1 MIRKSEMIRHFF
13 IVLFFFVGF
22 MNQVSA
28 LPWFENENDLRNNNK
43 LRYRAHDEIKKNQID
58 FSGRWSGQCDSN
70 PAVDLTIK
78 HTREHISI
86 SYGFMEEKYI
96 PGEVRAESSSCLS
109 LSESGSTTVKWNQ
122 DNTALI
128 FINYHLFINESGS
141 LNVFFSKVSMALEQE
156 QLVVKGQHFQT
167 GNTLNDIKQET
178 ISCIYDR
185 K

>member
-1 MIRKSEMIRHFF
+1 MIRYFF
-13 IVLFFFVGF
+13 IVLFFYVGF

-28 LPWFENENDLRNNNK
+28 LPWFGHENDFRNNTK

-78 HTREHISI
+78 HTRDQISL

-96 PGEVRAESSSCLS
+96 LGEVRAESSSRLS
-109 LSESGSTTVKWNQ
+109 LSESGNTSVRWDK
-122 DNTALI
+122 DSTALI
-128 FINYHLFINESGS
+128 FINNHLFINETGS
-141 LNVFFSKVSMALEQE
+141 LNVFFSKVSIALEQG

-167 GNTLNDIKQET
+167 GNTLDDIKQET

>member
-1 MIRKSEMIRHFF
+1 MIRHFF

-22 MNQVSA
+22 MNQASA

-96 PGEVRAESSSCLS
+96 PGEVRAESSSRLS
-109 LSESGSTTVKWNQ
+109 LS
-122 DNTALI
+122 
-128 FINYHLFINESGS
+128 ESGS

-167 GNTLNDIKQET
+167 GNTLDDIKQET

>member
-1 MIRKSEMIRHFF
+1 MIRKSEMIRYFF

-22 MNQVSA
+22 MNQASA
-28 LPWFENENDLRNNNK
+28 LPWFEHENDFRNNTK
-43 LRYRAHDEIKKNQID
+43 LRYRAHDEIKKSQID
-58 FSGRWSGQCDSN
+58 FSGIWSGQCGSN
-70 PAVDLTIK
+70 PAVDLAIK
-78 HTREHISI
+78 HTRDHISI

-96 PGEVRAESSSCLS
+96 LDEVRAESSSRLS
-109 LSESGSTTVKWNQ
+109 LSESGIATVRWNQ

-128 FINYHLFINESGS
+128 FINYHLFINETGG

-167 GNTLNDIKQET
+167 GNTLDDIKQET

>member
-1 MIRKSEMIRHFF
+1 MIRHFF

-22 MNQVSA
+22 MNQALA

-43 LRYRAHDEIKKNQID
+43 LRYRTHDEIKKNQID

-70 PAVDLTIK
+70 PAADLTIK

-96 PGEVRAESSSCLS
+96 LGEVRAESSSRLS

-128 FINYHLFINESGS
+128 FINYHLFIDESGS